1 MRRVGLEEYVE
12 EAAGKLP
19 DPIDLDRDQELL
31 ASYGLTRTQVLD
43 RLGSSP
49 SPSMEAGAA
58 ADENLISHRR
68 ATLPSAPG
76 WRGGCRPPG
85 RALGADPPQGPQ
97 VGGLLCRADGPRPT
111 CQAGF

>member
-1 MRRVGLEEYVE
+1 MTARRRLVKREQALDAMRRVGLEEYVE

-49 SPSMEAGAA
+49 
-58 ADENLISHRR
+58 
-68 ATLPSAPG
+68 
-76 WRGGCRPPG
+76 
-85 RALGADPPQGPQ
+85 
-97 VGGLLCRADGPRPT
+97 
-111 CQAGF
+111 

>member
-31 ASYGLTRTQVLD
+31 ASYGLTRTQVLN

-49 SPSMEAGAA
+49 
-58 ADENLISHRR
+58 
-68 ATLPSAPG
+68 
-76 WRGGCRPPG
+76 
-85 RALGADPPQGPQ
+85 
-97 VGGLLCRADGPRPT
+97 
-111 CQAGF
+111 